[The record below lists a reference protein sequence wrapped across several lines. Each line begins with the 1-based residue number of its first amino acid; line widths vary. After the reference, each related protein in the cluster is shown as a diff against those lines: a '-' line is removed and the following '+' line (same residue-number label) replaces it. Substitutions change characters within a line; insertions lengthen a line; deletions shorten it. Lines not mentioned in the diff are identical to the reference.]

1 MKTFKILVLLL
12 AFTTV
17 TFYSCSD
24 SNPIENESTA
34 QKSIALRTVLNELK
48 SVNNITGRLTNP
60 FCFDFVYPVTFSYNN
75 GTAVTVA
82 TFEGLLDVLS
92 NESSTTY
99 IAGIVFPF
107 QVMGNGAI
115 TTINNEEEFTA
126 LVQSCGFN
134 TFLDDLNNTFCF
146 DIVFPINV
154 QLNGQVTAVN
164 SLEELL
170 NIGNDPTSNGEIQ
183 IVFPISVIYNNDTVV
198 VNSIYEFY
206 EMTNNCDQGG
216 CVCTQE
222 YAPVCVQTANGI
234 VEFGNMCYAE
244 CAGYTQNDLVPC
256 NPNSCNITNLE
267 VTVGN
272 CNPDFSY
279 PLTINFSYVNAPSTT
294 FIVRKSSGDV
304 LGSFALSDLPITINN
319 YVSNTNATDF
329 LAVELGANNSCSAT
343 QNWIL
348 PNCGGCNCP
357 TDLNAVCVYDAS
369 GTLLQFNNSCLAACA
384 GYTPITFV
392 NCNPTNSTFASLLG
406 TCFNIAY
413 PVVVQSGGALVTVT
427 SNGQLLQYT
436 NSATGAMPVMN
447 YPITVTFLNPS
458 ETFVFTNQADFQA
471 QINSHCN

>member
-48 SVNNITGRLTNP
+48 SANNISGRLTNP
-60 FCFDFVYPVTFSYNN
+60 FCFDFVYPITFSYNN

-92 NESSTTY
+92 NESSNLY
-99 IAGIVFPF
+99 IEGIVFPF
-107 QVMGNGAI
+107 QVTGNGAI

-126 LVQSCGFN
+126 LVQSCGFD
-134 TFLDDLNNTFCF
+134 TFEDDLANTFCF

-154 QLNGQVTAVN
+154 QLNDSIATVN
-164 SLEELL
+164 SLDELL
-170 NIGNDPTSNGEIQ
+170 NIGNDPTSNEEIQ
-183 IVFPISVIYNNDTVV
+183 IVFPISVIYINDTVV
-198 VNSIYEFY
+198 VNNIYEFY
-206 EMTNNCDQGG
+206 EMTNNCDQDG
-216 CVCTQE
+216 CICTQE

-256 NPNSCNITNLE
+256 DPGGCNISNLA
-267 VTVGN
+267 VTAAN
-272 CNPDFSY
+272 CNSDGSY
-279 PLTINFSYVNAPSTT
+279 QLTINFEYTNPGTTSFVVHNVVNDSIGTYEL
-294 FIVRKSSGDV
+294 SS
-304 LGSFALSDLPITINN
+304 LPVTINN
-319 YVSNTNATDF
+319 YVNSSNNGVTDM
-329 LAVELGANNSCSAT
+329 VYISLGGNCTSSHQYNV
-343 QNWIL
+343 
-348 PNCGGCNCP
+348 PNCGNCNCP
-357 TDLNAVCVYDAS
+357 TDVNPVCVYDAS

-392 NCNPTNSTFASLLG
+392 NCNPNNSTFASLLG
-406 TCFNIAY
+406 VCFNIAY
-413 PVVVQSGGALVTVT
+413 PVVVQSGGALVTVN

-436 NSATGAMPVMN
+436 NATGAMPVMN
-447 YPITVTFLNPS
+447 YPITVTFINTS
-458 ETFVFTNQADFQA
+458 ETFTFASQTAFQA